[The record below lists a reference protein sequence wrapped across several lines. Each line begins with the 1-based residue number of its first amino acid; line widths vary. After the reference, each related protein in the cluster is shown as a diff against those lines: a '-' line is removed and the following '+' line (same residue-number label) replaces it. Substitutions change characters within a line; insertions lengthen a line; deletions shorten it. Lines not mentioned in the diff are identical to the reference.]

1 MCLLATISD
10 STAQLVAFE
19 KNKNKNTGRVKEK
32 KEGLRIANL

>member
-19 KNKNKNTGRVKEK
+19 KNKNKKNRKGKR
-32 KEGLRIANL
+32 KEGGS